1 MNFYQRLR
9 DVREDADKSQEEIA
23 AVLNIQ
29 QTQYSRYE
37 RGIQKMGIDK
47 YIILSKYYNV
57 SLDYLCG
64 LIDKPR
70 KLKP

>member
-9 DVREDADKSQEEIA
+9 DVREDADKSQAEIA
-23 AVLNIQ
+23 KVLNIQ

-37 RGIQKMGIDK
+37 RGVQTMGIDK
-47 YIILSKYYNV
+47 YATLSKYYNI

-64 LIDKPR
+64 LIDRPR
-70 KLKP
+70 KLRE

>member
-23 AVLNIQ
+23 TILKIQ

-47 YIILSKYYNV
+47 YIILSKYYNI

-64 LIDKPR
+64 LVDTPK
-70 KLKP
+70 KLRP

>member
-23 AVLNIQ
+23 AVLNIR

-37 RGIQKMGIDK
+37 RGVQKMGIDK
-47 YIILSKYYNV
+47 YIILAKYYNI

-64 LIDKPR
+64 LAETPK
-70 KLKP
+70 KLRP